1 MSIAILISL
10 FFSLGFFVESIAG
23 FGSAFIA
30 YPTLGLFIDI
40 KELIL
45 IGLYV
50 GTCASSYII
59 ASSFKSFASKIFLSS
74 LPICIIGTIIGVLVF
89 SKSSSQF
96 LLILFGITLIILSI
110 KMIFFDKIKFPKS
123 FKVTLLLIGGIAQ
136 GIFGMG
142 GAFLIA
148 ALQSDFKNKS
158 QLRATMAA
166 FFVTFNLIIFTQL
179 YISDQLLNLKFGEI
193 WWVSIPTFVAIY
205 LGHKVHLK
213 ISEKTFKRIIAT
225 ITTIAGIYF
234 LFKSINY

>member
-1 MSIAILISL
+1 MSIPILISL
-10 FFSLGFFVESIAG
+10 FFSLGFFIESIAG

-40 KELIL
+40 KELIF

-59 ASSFKSFASKIFLSS
+59 ASSFRFFALKIFLST
-74 LPICIIGTIIGVLVF
+74 LPICIAGTIIGVVVF

-96 LLILFGITLIILSI
+96 LLVLFGILLITLSI
-110 KMIFFDKIKFPKS
+110 KMVFFDKIKFPKS
-123 FKVTLLLIGGIAQ
+123 FKNTLLLIGGIAQ

-148 ALQSDFKNKS
+148 ALQNDFKNKS

-166 FFVTFNLIIFTQL
+166 FFVTFNLIRLTQL
-179 YISDQLLNLKFGEI
+179 YISDQLNLKLGEI
-193 WWVSIPTFVAIY
+193 WWVSIPTFFAIY
-205 LGHKVHLK
+205 LGHKIHLK

-234 LFKSINY
+234 LFKSVH